1 MKLLVYSDLHLE
13 FGSVFRLPED
23 TDADLL
29 VLAGDIITF
38 QDFSPLDRLLEG
50 WDKPVLYVA
59 GNHEYYT
66 RTPMTEEDNAFG
78 DWVGAHHKNV
88 TFLQD
93 EAVSIDG
100 VHFFGGAMWTDFN
113 GGDKNA
119 MNIIRHQMND
129 FRLIRN
135 ADGSVF
141 QPEDATA
148 LHQTFKDKLLAW
160 FEQDLA
166 GPRVVISHHAPVI
179 NPHTQYGNSPL
190 MPGFNSLDM
199 VEVIEKYQPD
209 LWLYGHTHE
218 CDDQT
223 VGKTRIVSNQL
234 GYPDRRG
241 GYECAGFDGRGKEI
255 EIRNPD

>member
-1 MKLLVYSDLHLE
+1 MKLLIYSDLHLE
-13 FGSVFRLPED
+13 FGSYFRLPED

-38 QDFSPLDRLLEG
+38 RDYSPLDRLLQD
-50 WDKPVLYVA
+50 WDKPVLYVT

-66 RTPMTEEDNAFG
+66 RSPMDEENEVFKKWIG
-78 DWVGAHHKNV
+78 DHHKNV

-93 EAVSIDG
+93 EAVSIGG
-100 VHFFGGAMWTDFN
+100 VHFFGGTMWTDFN
-113 GGDKNA
+113 GRDLQA
-119 MNIIRHQMND
+119 MEFAHYQMND
-129 FRLIRN
+129 FKLIKK
-135 ADGSVF
+135 ADFAPFLPS
-141 QPEDATA
+141 DTLK
-148 LHQTFKDKLLAW
+148 LHEHYVEKLLAW
-160 FEQDLA
+160 FAVNLD

-179 NPHTQYGNSPL
+179 NPKTQYTGSPL
-190 MPGFNSLDM
+190 MPAFNSLDM
-199 VEVIEKYQPD
+199 QDIIEKYQPD